1 MNETRKYLN
10 IVQTSLIQI
19 HIGQHKH
26 AANSVLCFMILSSLL
41 YGRIGAF
48 YRELSILIGT
58 PLLAPIYFPIVSKRE
73 ESTFR
78 CSQFKISNSTKEK
91 GENRIGILES
101 FLFWIIQPRSSLKTV
116 KLATL
121 WARWNHTAGDFKCMS
136 PTFYTS
142 LLNKF
147 HKRNEQTLRKSS
159 LPVVETV

>member
-1 MNETRKYLN
+1 MFYDLILPPLWANWCILQGVVN
-10 IVQTSLIQI
+10 FDWDSTSC
-19 HIGQHKH
+19 
-26 AANSVLCFMILSSLL
+26 AYMMRNM
-41 YGRIGAF
+41 
-48 YRELSILIGT
+48 
-58 PLLAPIYFPIVSKRE
+58 IVSNRE
-73 ESTFR
+73 GSTYR